1 MQLKKYK
8 HDLRISKKAEQLA
21 KEKLAQC
28 KKNLERTTNEF
39 SKYKEEAD
47 QRQESLR
54 TEISVLQHQLQKS
67 LAESAE
73 LIEKTSIHD

>member
-54 TEISVLQHQLQKS
+54 TEISVLQH
-67 LAESAE
+67 
-73 LIEKTSIHD
+73 